1 VSFVSVYTDQDQE
14 PSQAE
19 LDQSSGPILVEFGA
33 SWCPYCQAIQ
43 PVLERALAAHPQVR
57 HLKIADGKGRR
68 LGRSFA
74 VKLWPNLVFLLD
86 GCIRAQLARPTDAEI
101 TGAFQD
107 LADAAAEAAALARSQ
122 RPA

>member
-1 VSFVSVYTDQDQE
+1 MPFVSVYTNQE
-14 PSQAE
+14 PSRAE

-43 PVLERALAAHPQVR
+43 RVLERALAAHPQVR

-74 VKLWPNLVFLLD
+74 VKLWPNLVFLMD
-86 GCIRAQLARPTDAEI
+86 GRVVEQLVRPADAEI
-101 TGAFQD
+101 TSAFQG
-107 LADAAAEAAALARSQ
+107 LADAAAEAAAPDRSQ